1 MNTKTVPSIRPQTIL
16 LNPILVFLY
25 LMILKNDMNYYS
37 SQFGTKLTVWV
48 EAGLIRIFRFVRIT
62 YSLIIVNIKL
72 NFIFKNLII
81 NWDGDEYP
89 LGDVAEIVV
98 SGNKV
103 AVSVAGMSDLVSP
116 ILVTCRKHNL
126 VASDKNDLITIKLPP
141 VTTAVKK
148 KAIKEANESFKR
160 FKTNFDSLLNQE
172 LKQILSSALE
182 EDELEGFSTHTDIIE
197 WIVQFQVMMM
207 THHEDTI
214 IRAENLLKQREKS
227 MLK

>member
-1 MNTKTVPSIRPQTIL
+1 MNTKTVPSIRPQTNL

-72 NFIFKNLII
+72 NIIFKNLII